1 MSFRIDSSSPVIKR
15 ELESKLAEFQ
25 GQLDE
30 GFEYEIAAQ
39 SLPREQA
46 LESAEGVAEQ
56 LGANSIFLSVGL
68 FPGHTKLV
76 EEEDP
81 DIAIGLPT
89 ASDDKRTA
97 EAPSTALRA
106 GSSATQNENRTAEGG
121 CATQNS
127 SSATPLQAVHSPRI
141 DAQKIKVA
149 AAAKASLAG
158 AIFKKTGE
166 HTGAALKAAGERTAN
181 FTRDAG
187 VWAGQKANG
196 AKAVSGELRSRL
208 AEKSAQWKNSFGQWS
223 ARRQERRR
231 IESEARKARQ
241 RAAHREAELAA
252 ISAQIMLE
260 RQKSDEKARTATEP
274 RFKPQAKPV
283 IQPAA
288 RNIETEERDFW
299 PVWRSAFV
307 AAACLALIGV
317 FLLAGGGKQSSASPE
332 TSTELSRPAKIV
344 PARTVEQPKPQPV
357 MAKQAAEIPA
367 KAAAKPAV
375 RKRLALVRDGGDAFE
390 EVTVRN
396 YTIAPPKK
404 NAKGVVQITDEE

>member
-1 MSFRIDSSSPVIKR
+1 MSFRIYSSSPEIKR
-15 ELESKLAEFQ
+15 ELESKLAELQ

-30 GFEYEIAAQ
+30 GFEYEIKTQ

-68 FPGHTKLV
+68 FSVGHTNLV

-81 DIAIGLPT
+81 DFAMGLPT
-89 ASDDKRTA
+89 ASDDKRDTA
-97 EAPSTALRA
+97 TSPAP
-106 GSSATQNENRTAEGG
+106 QNPEPPPAQE
-121 CATQNS
+121 
-127 SSATPLQAVHSPRI
+127 VHSPRI
-141 DAQKIKVA
+141 DAQKIKET
-149 AAAKASLAG
+149 AAAKASQAG
-158 AIFKKTGE
+158 AMFQKTAE
-166 HTGAALKAAGERTAN
+166 HTGAALKAAGERTAH

-208 AEKSAQWKNSFGQWS
+208 AEKSVQWKKSFGEWS
-223 ARRQERRR
+223 VRRQERRR

-260 RQKSDEKARTATEP
+260 RQKSDEKGRTATEP
-274 RFKPQAKPV
+274 RFQPQAKPV
-283 IQPAA
+283 IRPAA
-288 RNIETEERDFW
+288 RNIEREGRDMW

-317 FLLAGGGKQSSASPE
+317 FLLAGGGRQSSAGAA
-332 TSTELSRPAKIV
+332 TSAELSKPANIL
-344 PARTVEQPKPQPV
+344 PDHTVEKPKPRSV
-357 MAKQAAEIPA
+357 VVKQAAEI
-367 KAAAKPAV
+367 AAKTATKPPA
-375 RKRLALVRDGGDAFE
+375 RKRLASVRDDGDAFQ